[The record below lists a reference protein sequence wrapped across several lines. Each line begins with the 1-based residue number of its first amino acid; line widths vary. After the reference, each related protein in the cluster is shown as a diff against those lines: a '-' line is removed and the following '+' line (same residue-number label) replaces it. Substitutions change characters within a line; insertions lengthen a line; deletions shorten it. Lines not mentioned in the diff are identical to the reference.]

1 MFVEVYPVT
10 TARRRLLHVSA
21 FLNPSVGGTAVVRG
35 MYTVGIVNYGVTIQ
49 MFSIALVVVVGQFGN
64 ATRPVSLCTVVHAGR
79 TYSQVVGDSFS
90 IVTMSQHQY
99 AGYLDP
105 VGFKFLTVLKP
116 TKGFEFFYG

>member
-1 MFVEVYPVT
+1 M
-10 TARRRLLHVSA
+10 
-21 FLNPSVGGTAVVRG
+21 RG

-64 ATRPVSLCTVVHAGR
+64 ATRPVCLCIVVHAGR
-79 TYSQVVGDSFS
+79 AYSQVVGDSFR

>member
-35 MYTVGIVNYGVTIQ
+35 MYAVGIVNYGGTIQ
-49 MFSIALVVVVGQFGN
+49 KFSIALVVVVGQFGN
-64 ATRPVSLCTVVHAGR
+64 ATRPVCLCIVVHAGR
-79 TYSQVVGDSFS
+79 AYSQVVGDSFR